1 MLSLAKK
8 SHEGTGRKEPGRKGN
23 TVRITYYY
31 FPDSTPVEERISAYL
46 AASGVKLDMTD
57 RFDRCRYRT
66 ISEEVKD
73 GRIAVSI
80 TVAKRLLRSIG
91 GTAETHHIE
100 RDGTIFEVTPVRLVG
115 NNSRHK
121 YNKHL

>member
-1 MLSLAKK
+1 M
-8 SHEGTGRKEPGRKGN
+8 
-23 TVRITYYY
+23 RITYYY
-31 FPDSTPVEERISAYL
+31 FLDSMPLEERISAYL

-66 ISEEVKD
+66 ISEEVRD

-80 TVAKRLLRSIG
+80 TIAKKLIRSIG
-91 GTAETHHIE
+91 GEAETHHIE
-100 RDGTIFEVTPVRLVG
+100 RDGTVFEVTPVRLAG

-121 YNKHL
+121 YNRHL